1 MAVNISLH
9 PLVLM
14 NISDQ
19 YTRSFAE
26 SSEQTRSFGI
36 LVGSI
41 KDRSIHIQNSFE
53 APSFNNTGVIQ
64 LDLEFIDK
72 RMKMVLEIF
81 PNYEFLGWYSTGHYS
96 PQDMEIQKSLINFS
110 EHLLYL
116 NFNTTL
122 TTSEELLPVDI
133 YETHVIVSE
142 NITNHEFRKVAYSI
156 ETTDA
161 ERISVDFVSRKGAG
175 TGGDNSQYSS
185 DLNNFLSAMRLFKKR
200 LSLLLHLVKN
210 NAKVRSS
217 RKIMRKVHEISN
229 QIPVTPAYDIDRE
242 LNREISEELLVVL
255 VSAMTKGSYH
265 LSELVDKFQMMNNE
279 RFD

>member
-19 YTRSFAE
+19 YTRSFADC
-26 SSEQTRSFGI
+26 SEQTRNFGI

-53 APSFNNTGVIQ
+53 SPSFNNDGVIQ
-64 LDLEFIDK
+64 LDLEFIEK
-72 RMKMVLEIF
+72 RMSMVLEIF

-96 PQDMEIQKSLINFS
+96 LQDMEIQKSLINFS

-161 ERISVDFVSRKGAG
+161 ERISVDFVSRKSAG

-229 QIPVTPAYDIDRE
+229 QIPVTPAYEIDRE

-265 LSELVDKFQMMNNE
+265 LSELVEKFQMMNNE

>member
-1 MAVNISLH
+1 
-9 PLVLM
+9 M

-26 SSEQTRSFGI
+26 NSEQTRNFGV

-64 LDLEFIDK
+64 LDLEFIEK
-72 RMKMVLEIF
+72 RMSMVLEIF

-175 TGGDNSQYSS
+175 TGGDTSQYSS

-229 QIPVTPAYDIDRE
+229 QIPVTPAYEIDRE